1 MSGAQ
6 AWRPELKSGR
16 PRPLDSA
23 VVQPLLDRV
32 APGHRLAS
40 VTPAGAAYTNRVH
53 IVRAV
58 SPRGHEICL
67 VIKQLTDSLDA
78 ERATA
83 EFRGLEIAHRHGI
96 PVPEPLLLDA
106 SGSELGVPGL
116 VTGFVAGA
124 QVMRPKDVA
133 AWAEAMADALLAIHD
148 IAPSADERDGL
159 YDGEA
164 IGLYFLSGH
173 WPAANARHPLSEQI
187 YGAIEELRPELECT
201 RQAFLHMD
209 FWPGNVLWDRDRIAA
224 IVDWDGAAVGDR
236 AVDVGNFRME
246 MHLRGI
252 KEAADIF
259 LRRYE
264 AGAGAVKNLA
274 FWELAAAARPLPDP
288 FAWLLD
294 PPAGADSRELLRN
307 FNEFVAGAAARIRRG
322 RD

>member
-1 MSGAQ
+1 MVPA
-6 AWRPELKSGR
+6 P
-16 PRPLDSA
+16 PRPLDGG

-32 APGHRLAS
+32 APGHRFES

-53 IVRAV
+53 VVRAV
-58 SPRGHEICL
+58 SPKGHVVCL
-67 VIKQLTDSLDA
+67 VIKQLTDSLDSR
-78 ERATA
+78 RATA

-116 VTGFVAGA
+116 VTGFVAGT
-124 QVMRPKDVA
+124 QEMRPDNVA

-148 IAPSADERDGL
+148 IIPSADERVDL
-159 YDGEA
+159 YDGEE

-173 WPAANARHPLSEQI
+173 WPAANAGHPLSERI
-187 YGAIEELRPELECT
+187 YGAIERFRPELESS
-201 RQAFLHMD
+201 RPAFLHMD
-209 FWPGNVLWDRDRIAA
+209 FWPGNVLWDQGRISA

-252 KEAADIF
+252 REAADLF

-264 AGAGAVKNLA
+264 SEAGAVKNLA

-288 FAWLLD
+288 LAWLLD
-294 PPAGADSRELLRN
+294 KPAGTGSRELLRN
-307 FNEFVAGAAARIRRG
+307 FNEFVAAAAARIRRG
-322 RD
+322 RE